1 MNSTAYESAAY
12 EVEREIRFNDPDR
25 NYVIET
31 VWNDGIRYRSWPY
44 TEYEAYEMMDYLYP
58 VVGSYVPDRGAT
70 LLSAQML
77 HNGVVVNEIEY

>member
-1 MNSTAYESAAY
+1 MNSEIY

-25 NYVIET
+25 TYLIET
-31 VWNDGIRYRSWPY
+31 VWNDGIRNRSWPY

-58 VVGSYVPDRGAT
+58 LVGSYIPDRNAT
-70 LLSAQML
+70 LLAAQML